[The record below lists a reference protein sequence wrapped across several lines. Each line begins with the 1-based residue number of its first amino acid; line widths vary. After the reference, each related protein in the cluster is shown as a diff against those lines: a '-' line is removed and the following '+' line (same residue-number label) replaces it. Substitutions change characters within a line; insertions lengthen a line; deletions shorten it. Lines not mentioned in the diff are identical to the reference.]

1 MPDFRV
7 RGVTLDAMRALMLSN
22 PNSTAL
28 TSQVTRQIVAP
39 LMAAADLT
47 SEFTQ
52 YPGHAEDICR
62 GMTRRDVD
70 LVIVVGGD
78 GTVNEVINGL
88 VGPDPE
94 NRLSPG
100 QLPRVAVIP
109 TGSANVFARAL
120 GLPNE
125 PAEAA
130 ARVRELI
137 ASETWRRLPL
147 GRVEDRWFCV
157 NAGFGLDAN
166 VISLMEDLRDAGK
179 SATPWRY
186 AAVTATAW
194 QRLRR
199 RPPAITYEAHSSR
212 GLRTGSEVPFLVVS
226 NTNPWIYAGPV
237 PVVTNP
243 EQKLDAGLS
252 LYALRDIEGPGG
264 LVALL
269 HATGIGNRIWR
280 PLRVDLR
287 EIRVD
292 DISKLTLTSPRP
304 LKWQVDGESAGKT
317 KRLQLSSYADVID
330 VVSPADN
337 ESE

>member
-1 MPDFRV
+1 
-7 RGVTLDAMRALMLSN
+7 MRALMLSN

-28 TSQVTRQIVAP
+28 TPQVTRQVVTP
-39 LMAAADLT
+39 LLEATELT
-47 SEFTQ
+47 SVFTQ
-52 YPGHAEDICR
+52 YAGHAEDICR
-62 GMTRRDVD
+62 GLTREDVD
-70 LVIVVGGD
+70 IVVVVGGD

-88 VGPDPE
+88 LGREPESRPGPGE
-94 NRLSPG
+94 
-100 QLPRVAVIP
+100 LPKVAVVP

-125 PAEAA
+125 PAGAA
-130 ARVRELI
+130 AQVRDLI
-137 ASETWRRLPL
+137 LSGTYRRLPL

-166 VISLMEDLRDAGK
+166 AIALMEDLRDAGK

-186 AAVTATAW
+186 AMVTATAW

-199 RPPAITYEAHSSR
+199 RPPAITYAAHSAE
-212 GLRTGSEVPFLVVS
+212 GLRTGSEVPFLIVS
-226 NTNPWIYAGPV
+226 NTNPWTYAGPMA
-237 PVVTNP
+237 VVTNP

-269 HATGIGNRIWR
+269 HATGIGNKIWR

-292 DISKLTLTSPRP
+292 DISELTLTSPRP

-317 KRLQLSSYADVID
+317 KKLRLSSHGDVID
-330 VVSPADN
+330 IVSPVDN
-337 ESE
+337 DKV

>member
-1 MPDFRV
+1 
-7 RGVTLDAMRALMLSN
+7 MRSLMLSN
-22 PNSTAL
+22 PNSTTL
-28 TSQVTRQIVAP
+28 TPQVTRQVVEP
-39 LMAAADLT
+39 LLEATELV
-47 SEFTQ
+47 SVFTQ
-52 YPGHAEDICR
+52 YAGHAEDICR
-62 GMTRRDVD
+62 GLTRDDVD
-70 LVIVVGGD
+70 VIVIVGGD

-88 VGPDPE
+88 LGADPG
-94 NRLSPG
+94 NRPAPG
-100 QLPRVAVIP
+100 ELPRIAVVP

-120 GLPNE
+120 GLPND

-130 ARVRELI
+130 AQLRDLLL
-137 ASETWRRLPL
+137 SDTYRRLPL

-166 VISLMEDLRDAGK
+166 AISLMEELRDAGK

-186 AAVTATAW
+186 AMVTATAW

-199 RPPAITYEAHSSR
+199 NPPAITYSAESAE
-212 GLRTGSEVPFLVVS
+212 GPRTGGEVPFLIVS
-226 NTNPWIYAGPV
+226 NTNPWTYAGPV
-237 PVVTNP
+237 AVVTNP

-269 HATGIGNRIWR
+269 HAMGIGARLWR

-292 DISKLTLTSPRP
+292 DISELTLTSPRP

-317 KRLQLSSYADVID
+317 KRLELRSYTDVID
-330 VVSPADN
+330 VVSSVDK
-337 ESE
+337 EKV